1 MSVVKMQQIS
11 ICALKTKRKAIM
23 EALQRRGVIE
33 ISPLEY
39 DGGVF
44 VKEETAQQQS
54 LFMKNSATAA
64 KAYEILLRYF
74 PEKSSMLDMFKG
86 RDQLSTQQYY
96 SLVSR
101 SIDVMREAN
110 SVIAL
115 DKGLSE
121 KRADIAKYEYQIEAL
136 LPWKSLDISMR
147 FKGTDSSAAF
157 IGTFP
162 ELLSY
167 EQILMKIAEQNPN
180 ISSAEVEVI
189 SSSKEMTCVFIICKK
204 SEQAFMEEALRKIGY
219 SAPSVVSKYPPAER
233 ILKLKERIKNLEK
246 GIADDEEKIKAFEK
260 SRDTFKF
267 MEDYYVMRAEKYGEL
282 EKLVNTRH
290 TFFLK
295 GYISE
300 KDAQPL
306 VQYLSQT
313 FDAVVECQDIPENE
327 EIPIVLKNNV
337 LTQPVESVLETYS
350 MPKRYEFDPTGIMA
364 IFYYIFFGMM
374 FSDAGYGLVMT
385 IACAIVLLKFKNM
398 EDGLKKSIKMFFFC
412 GISTT
417 FWGAMYGSFFGDA
430 ITVIGKTFFNAD
442 WKFPALWFDPIQ
454 GTNSMTLLMF
464 CFLFG
469 IIHIFVGLGISGYM
483 SIKNGKP
490 LDAVFDVLS
499 WYLLVGGGIL
509 ALLSMDMLKSMT
521 GFTLPP
527 IFLTIGG
534 VCALIGA
541 LIILFFSGRG
551 SKPVKRLLKGIYGV
565 YGVTSYLSDILSY
578 SRLLALGLA
587 TGVIAQV
594 FNQIGSMFGG
604 GFGVIPFI
612 IVFLIGHTLNIGIN
626 ALGAYVHTNRLQFV
640 EFFGKFYEGG
650 GEKFAPFKINTKHYN
665 IKEDINNG

>member
-1 MSVVKMQQIS
+1 MPVVKMQQIS
-11 ICALKTKRKAIM
+11 ICALRTKRKAIM
-23 EALQRRGVIE
+23 EELQRRGVIE
-33 ISPLEY
+33 ISPLKC
-39 DGGVF
+39 DGDVF

-54 LFMKNSATAA
+54 LFMKNSAAAA
-64 KAYEILLRYF
+64 KAYEIMLRYF

-86 RDQLSTQQYY
+86 RELLSKDEYY
-96 SLVSR
+96 SMVEKSLD
-101 SIDVMREAN
+101 IMRGAN
-110 SVIAL
+110 DVIAL

-121 KRADIAKYEYQIEAL
+121 KRAGIAKYEYQIEAL
-136 LPWKSLDISMR
+136 TPWQSLDISMR
-147 FKGTDSSAAF
+147 FKGTESSAAF

-162 ELLSY
+162 EQLNY
-167 EQILMKIAEQNPN
+167 EQILLKIAEQNPN
-180 ISSAEVEVI
+180 ISSVELEII
-189 SSSKEMTCVFIICKK
+189 SSSKEMTCVFIICKR
-204 SEQAFMEEALRKIGY
+204 SEQPLVEEALRKIGY
-219 SAPSVVSKYPPAER
+219 SAPSVVSKYPPSDR
-233 ILKLKERIKNLEK
+233 IRQLKERIKNLEK
-246 GIADDEEKIKAFEK
+246 GISDDEDKIKAFK
-260 SRDTFKF
+260 SSRDSFKF

-295 GYISE
+295 GYITE
-300 KDAQPL
+300 KDAQSL
-306 VQYLSQT
+306 RQYLEEK
-313 FDAVVECQDIPENE
+313 FDAVVECTDIPENE
-327 EIPIVLKNNV
+327 EIPIVLKNNA
-337 LTQPVESVLETYS
+337 LTRPVESVLETYS

-385 IACAIVLLKFKNM
+385 IACAVVLKKFTNM
-398 EDGLKKSIKMFFFC
+398 EEGLKKSVKMFFFC

-417 FWGAMYGSFFGDA
+417 FWGTMYGSFFGDA
-430 ITVIGKTFFNAD
+430 ITVIGRTFFNAD

-454 GTNSMTLLMF
+454 GTNSMTLLMY

-483 SIKNGKP
+483 SIKNGRP
-490 LDAVFDVLS
+490 LDAVYDVLS

-527 IFLTIGG
+527 VFLTIGG

-565 YGVTSYLSDILSY
+565 YGVTGYLSDILSY

-604 GFGVIPFI
+604 GLGVIPFV

-665 IKEDINNG
+665 IKEDIKNG